1 MISAAFFVLMEGIC
15 PVKVTAVLLNNPDTG
30 CTTNVR
36 VHLQTAPP
44 RVHTLI
50 GRYLIILCLI
60 KCLL

>member
-44 RVHTLI
+44 RVAHLDRQI
-50 GRYLIILCLI
+50 PHHLVLN
-60 KCLL
+60 